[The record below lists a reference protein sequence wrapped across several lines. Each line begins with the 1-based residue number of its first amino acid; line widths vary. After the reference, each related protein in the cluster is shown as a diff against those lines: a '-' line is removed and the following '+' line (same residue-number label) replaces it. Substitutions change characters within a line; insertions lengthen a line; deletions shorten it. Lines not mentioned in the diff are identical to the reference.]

1 MKVICVPCHGPLN
14 GGEALDYNEA
24 PVITPAMYEARI
36 ARLLEAGSAYTHLV
50 IYADREH
57 FSNLEYVTGYDP
69 RYEECFLVLRS
80 GQRPLLAVGNEGM
93 GQSQCLTIPCD
104 RVLFQSLS
112 PLGQAR
118 GGCPSLPD
126 LLAGAGITRESTVGL
141 LGWKSFSSIEV
152 ADWQHTFEVPSL
164 LVDALRAAAGEVCN
178 ANDLMMDNTT
188 GLRTVLETEELILS
202 ELASAKA
209 SRKTWNFIQ
218 GLRPGQTELEASQ
231 LFAIDGEPCPTHPNV
246 CFKGKGILSPSA
258 HTRLAVGQSIAFG
271 MGYRC
276 AQIHRVGVYVHDRAE
291 FDAGYPGA
299 FEGLYARYFCAL
311 GAWYEALGI
320 GVTGHDVWAA
330 VQNVVGSCEA
340 FGIALNPGHFIHTEE
355 WLNSP
360 FAENNTT
367 PLRSGM
373 LLQCDFTARPADFDR
388 LGVHVEDGVV
398 LADAPTRERIAA
410 TAPGVWRRMQA
421 RQYYMRETLGI
432 RLRDEVLPTSDLCG
446 MLFPFLARP
455 TCVLAMK
462 R

>member
-14 GGEALDYNEA
+14 GGEALDYGEA

-36 ARLLEAGSAYTHLV
+36 AALLKAGSAYTHLV

-69 RYEECFLVLRS
+69 RYEECFLILQS
-80 GQRPLLAVGNEGM
+80 GRRPLLAVGNEGM
-93 GQSQCLTIPCD
+93 GQSQCLTIACD

-112 PLGQAR
+112 PLGQPR
-118 GGCPSLPD
+118 GGSPSLSA
-126 LLAGAGITRESTVGL
+126 LLGAAGISGSSRVGL
-141 LGWKSFSSIEV
+141 LGWKAFSAPE
-152 ADWQHTFEVPSL
+152 AEDWRHTFEVPSF
-164 LVDALRAAAGEVCN
+164 LVDGLRAVAGDVCN
-178 ANDLMMDNTT
+178 ANDLMMDNAT
-188 GLRTVLETEELILS
+188 GLRTVLEPEELVLS

-246 CFKGKGILSPSA
+246 CFRGKGILSPNA
-258 HTRLAVGQSIAFG
+258 QTRLEQGAAIAFG

-276 AQIHRVGVYVHDRAE
+276 AQIHRVGVYVEDRAA
-291 FDAGYPGA
+291 FDARYPGA
-299 FEGLYARYFCAL
+299 FEGLYERYFRAVA
-311 GAWYEALGI
+311 AWYEALGLGVSGHSVWVAVKEVI
-320 GVTGHDVWAA
+320 GSYED
-330 VQNVVGSCEA
+330 

-360 FAENNTT
+360 FSENDATT
-367 PLRSGM
+367 LRSGM
-373 LLQCDFTARPADFDR
+373 LLQCDFTARPAAFDR
-388 LGVHVEDGVV
+388 LGVHVEDGVM
-398 LADAPTRERIAA
+398 LADAATRERIRAM
-410 TAPGVWRRMQA
+410 APGCWRRLQA
-421 RQYYMRETLGI
+421 RQRFMRETLGI

-455 TCVLAMK
+455 NCVLAVQN
-462 R
+462 